1 MSGGPS
7 SPPTARHAQLLALAG
22 ELRPELHR
30 YCARLMGSVI
40 EGEDVVQDTFARAFV
55 ALDELQ
61 EAPPLRAWL
70 FRIAHNRALD
80 LLRSRAI
87 RAAEPIEAAHE
98 VADPESPDP
107 VEALMRREAVDTA
120 VSRFVELP
128 TVQRSVVILK
138 DVLDQSL
145 EEIAAMLDLTVNA
158 VKAHLARGRARLKAI
173 NAQAPAQPAPRPP
186 SPAVARYVALFNR
199 RDWDGLRAM
208 LADDVRLIQSSYPL
222 RAGAADVG
230 MFFGIYARSAPV
242 RLAPAWLDGREVIA
256 VCEDPRGGEAQ
267 LPDVA
272 GVDGRPDQ
280 LHPRLPLCPLRRR
293 RRGAGPGARRR
304 ASGRGNRPRMKPRS
318 ALGRRPLGG
327 GARADPRHPRREG
340 GPLTAATV
348 HKPISWASTRTCMP
362 TRSWRSRRPPPHGRS
377 PRACARSAST

>member
-1 MSGGPS
+1 LSGDPS
-7 SPPTARHAQLLALAG
+7 SPPTARQAQLLALAD

-55 ALDELQ
+55 ALDEL

-87 RAAEPIEAAHE
+87 RAAEPIEAAYE

-107 VEALMRREAVDTA
+107 EEMMMRREAVETA

-128 TVQRSVVILK
+128 TMQRSVVILK

-145 EEIAAMLDLTVNA
+145 EEIAAVLDLTVNA
-158 VKAHLARGRARLKAI
+158 AKAHLARGRARLKEI
-173 NAQAPAQPAPRPP
+173 NAQALAHPAPRPP

-208 LADDVRLIQSSYPL
+208 LADDVRLIQSTYPL

-230 MFFGIYARSAPV
+230 MFFGIYSRSAPV

-256 VCEDPRGGEAQ
+256 VYEDPQAAKPSYLMWLEWA
-267 LPDVA
+267 
-272 GVDGRPDQ
+272 DGRISFIRDYKYVRYVVDDAELVLAPD
-280 LHPRLPLCPLRRR
+280 
-293 RRGAGPGARRR
+293 ASSPG
-304 ASGRGNRPRMKPRS
+304 
-318 ALGRRPLGG
+318 
-327 GARADPRHPRREG
+327 EG
-340 GPLTAATV
+340 TA
-348 HKPISWASTRTCMP
+348 
-362 TRSWRSRRPPPHGRS
+362 HG
-377 PRACARSAST
+377 